1 MISYAIASLQ
11 ICPVGLVV
19 FCEKVGADTLP
30 LLRAQVAL
38 VQFGGF
44 DVLRQGGQIL
54 ELPLAQV
61 ADESLPINKSLVVVG
76 PTASALARPLR
87 IRILPP
93 SVRANGSAEQSRV
106 RGNRRKPPTSSA
118 APLKTSTGASL
129 RGAFLL
135 LANPSTTC
143 VVSDVGRPWAE

>member
-1 MISYAIASLQ
+1 M
-11 ICPVGLVV
+11 
-19 FCEKVGADTLP
+19 
-30 LLRAQVAL
+30 
-38 VQFGGF
+38 QFGGF
-44 DVLRQGGQIL
+44 DVLRQDGQIL

-61 ADESLPINKSLVVVG
+61 ADESLPINKSLVVGG
-76 PTASALARPLR
+76 PCTAGALARALR

-143 VVSDVGRPWAE
+143 VVSDVGRPWAELPN

>member
-1 MISYAIASLQ
+1 MNESPSEIATRFRTLSVHVQPTVFIRFAVQFSYAIASLYRSA
-11 ICPVGLVV
+11 PPLGLVV

-106 RGNRRKPPTSSA
+106 RGNRR
-118 APLKTSTGASL
+118 
-129 RGAFLL
+129 
-135 LANPSTTC
+135 
-143 VVSDVGRPWAE
+143 

>member
-1 MISYAIASLQ
+1 
-11 ICPVGLVV
+11 
-19 FCEKVGADTLP
+19 
-30 LLRAQVAL
+30 
-38 VQFGGF
+38 
-44 DVLRQGGQIL
+44 VLRQGGQIL

-129 RGAFLL
+129 RGTFLL

>member
-1 MISYAIASLQ
+1 M
-11 ICPVGLVV
+11 
-19 FCEKVGADTLP
+19 
-30 LLRAQVAL
+30 
-38 VQFGGF
+38 
-44 DVLRQGGQIL
+44 LRQGGQIL

-118 APLKTSTGASL
+118 APLKTSTGASV

-135 LANPSTTC
+135 LAKPSSPS